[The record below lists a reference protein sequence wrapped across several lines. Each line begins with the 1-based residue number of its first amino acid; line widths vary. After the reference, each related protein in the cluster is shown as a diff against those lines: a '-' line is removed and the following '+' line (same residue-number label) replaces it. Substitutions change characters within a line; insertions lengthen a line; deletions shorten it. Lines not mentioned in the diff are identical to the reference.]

1 MIFIAGKSINRPLSG
16 NGFTLLEVMISSV
29 ILTVSLL
36 GVAGMYGFSSKFSYE
51 ARQHTQVTTIANEI
65 LERLRINKKAWINNI
80 ILKSDNQYYELQI
93 SNHSSDEK
101 QKLGRSSFCTTD
113 ISQCHNS
120 LIVEQDVNAWTT
132 HLSSVFSSS
141 VAMVCIRM
149 LKNKNTDLVNVE
161 LSFNWSLEPE
171 VNVNHFGGCNSNYD
185 GIKCFYIKTTL

>member
-16 NGFTLLEVMISSV
+16 NGFTLLEVMISAV
-29 ILTVSLL
+29 ILTLSLL

-65 LERLRINKKAWINNI
+65 LERLRINKKAWIKNI
-80 ILKSDNQYYELQI
+80 ISKSDNQYYELKVAN
-93 SNHSSDEK
+93 SSSDNK
-101 QKLGRSSFCTTD
+101 QKIGRSSFCKTD

-141 VAMVCIRM
+141 VAMVALFPLR
-149 LKNKNTDLVNVE
+149 VGE
-161 LSFNWSLEPE
+161 
-171 VNVNHFGGCNSNYD
+171 
-185 GIKCFYIKTTL
+185 